1 MGDGNSSKPHR
12 LRQQSTTIITA
23 PFQFTTPWHVRW
35 NVDYFQFTDKVPTPN
50 KSPCPGQGMRSERSR
65 DWNKAITFSP
75 NSWAI
80 RQEHWSEWRAHKMC
94 IADCLQCSLGL
105 LWRER
110 SGAVSTAD
118 LGVCVRASE
127 ETAASR
133 LSSLCL
139 HWSSSTFEHRTGGID
154 KSAQSHQMR
163 RRASSQTANRGRL
176 KIWQKHGESFISFSS
191 SPLSNFP
198 CPAEPQSP
206 RQLFSSRYVWAT

>member
-1 MGDGNSSKPHR
+1 MAQLPQAWGTGIRANPHR

-50 KSPCPGQGMRSERSR
+50 KSPCPGMRSERSR

-110 SGAVSTAD
+110 SGAMSTAD
-118 LGVCVRASE
+118 LGVCVRIWGDS
-127 ETAASR
+127 SV
-133 LSSLCL
+133 SSL
-139 HWSSSTFEHRTGGID
+139 
-154 KSAQSHQMR
+154 
-163 RRASSQTANRGRL
+163 
-176 KIWQKHGESFISFSS
+176 FSL
-191 SPLSNFP
+191 SPLVFIHIWTQN
-198 CPAEPQSP
+198 
-206 RQLFSSRYVWAT
+206 RRNR

>member
-1 MGDGNSSKPHR
+1 MAHLPQAWGDGNSSKPHR

-35 NVDYFQFTDKVPTPN
+35 NVDYFQFTDKEPTPN

-118 LGVCVRASE
+118 LGVCAHLRRQQRLVSLLSVSTGLHPHLNTEQE
-127 ETAASR
+127 ESI
-133 LSSLCL
+133 SL
-139 HWSSSTFEHRTGGID
+139 
-154 KSAQSHQMR
+154 
-163 RRASSQTANRGRL
+163 RRATRWGDERAPKQQT
-176 KIWQKHGESFISFSS
+176 E
-191 SPLSNFP
+191 
-198 CPAEPQSP
+198 ED
-206 RQLFSSRYVWAT
+206 